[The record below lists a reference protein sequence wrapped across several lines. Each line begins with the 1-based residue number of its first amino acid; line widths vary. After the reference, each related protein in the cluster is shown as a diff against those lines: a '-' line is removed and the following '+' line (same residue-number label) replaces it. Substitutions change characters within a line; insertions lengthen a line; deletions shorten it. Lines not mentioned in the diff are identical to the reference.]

1 MSKNP
6 QNRSKN
12 SSPFLKKF
20 RLYEMA
26 LNGKRRPKI
35 KGHALRDALTKY
47 TTHDPDFHEVIK
59 SLAPHWFGGKKADA
73 KKIELVGGD
82 RKATPSFETV
92 IQRMTN
98 AHRNPGNPAYKAHA
112 TRAIMKY
119 AAARAAEIGST
130 PTRVAAGVRASFT
143 KRMAKA

>member
-20 RLYEMA
+20 QIYEMA
-26 LNGKRRPKI
+26 LNGKRRPEGKS
-35 KGHALRDALTKY
+35 LRDVLAKY
-47 TTHDPDFHEVIK
+47 VSHDPEFASEIK
-59 SLAPHWFGGKKADA
+59 SLAPHWWGGKKADA
-73 KKIELVGGD
+73 KKTEFVPKD
-82 RKATPSFETV
+82 APSFELV

-98 AHRNPGNPAYKAHA
+98 ALRNPGNPALKAHA
-112 TRAIMKY
+112 TRALTKY
-119 AAARAAEIGST
+119 AANRAVEIGST
-130 PTRVAAGVRASFT
+130 PTRVMAGVRASFT